1 MIERCSMGRAERR
14 KRAKFNRD
22 LERMDKY
29 RRMEAVG
36 DILDEQIAKAAKDVE
51 EYTKHHITG
60 ELYTAMAIVLRSAP
74 YYWSPDKTMRLMGK
88 VSGIINDLNEGR
100 ITDNDLIAAGEQK
113 GIRVVWDAKHE
124 YIDKIGVF
132 EQEA

>member
-1 MIERCSMGRAERR
+1 MGRAERR
-14 KRAKFNRD
+14 KQAKLNREF
-22 LERMDKY
+22 ER
-29 RRMEAVG
+29 
-36 DILDEQIAKAAKDVE
+36 LDEYRQKAAIGNVIDSQIAKVAAEVE
-51 EYTKHHITG
+51 EYTKHHISG
-60 ELYTAMAIVLRSAP
+60 EIYTALAVVLRSAP

-88 VSGIINDLNEGR
+88 VSGIINDLNLKR

>member
-1 MIERCSMGRAERR
+1 MGRAERR
-14 KRAKFNRD
+14 RQAK
-22 LERMDKY
+22 LEREFD
-29 RRMEAVG
+29 R
-36 DILDEQIAKAAKDVE
+36 LDEYRQKAAIGNVIDSQITKVVTEVE
-51 EYTKHHITG
+51 EYTKHHISG
-60 ELYTAMAIVLRSAP
+60 EIYTALAVVLRSAP

-88 VSGIINDLNEGR
+88 VSGIINDLNQKR
-100 ITDNDLIAAGEQK
+100 ITDNDLIAAGEKK

>member
-1 MIERCSMGRAERR
+1 MGRAERR
-14 KRAKFNRD
+14 RAAKLNREFD
-22 LERMDKY
+22 RMNEFQQKAAIGNAIDS
-29 RRMEAVG
+29 
-36 DILDEQIAKAAKDVE
+36 QIAKVAGDVE

-60 ELYTAMAIVLRSAP
+60 EIYTALAVVLRSAP
-74 YYWSPDKTMRLMGK
+74 YYWSPDKTMRLMGE
-88 VSGIINDLNEGR
+88 VSGIINDLNQKR

-124 YIDKIGVF
+124 YIDKIGIF

>member
-1 MIERCSMGRAERR
+1 MGRAERR
-14 KRAKFNRD
+14 RQAK
-22 LERMDKY
+22 LEREFD
-29 RRMEAVG
+29 R
-36 DILDEQIAKAAKDVE
+36 LDEYRQKAAIGNVIDSQITKVVTEVE
-51 EYTKHHITG
+51 EYTKHHISG
-60 ELYTAMAIVLRSAP
+60 EIYTALAVVLRSAP

-88 VSGIINDLNEGR
+88 VSGIINDLNLKR
-100 ITDNDLIAAGEQK
+100 ITDNDLIAAGEKK

>member
-36 DILDEQIAKAAKDVE
+36 NILDEQIANVAREVE
-51 EYTKHHITG
+51 IYTMHHITG
-60 ELYTAMAIVLRSAP
+60 EINTALAVVLRSYP
-74 YYWSPDKTMRLMGK
+74 YNWNAGKVMRLLSK
-88 VSGIINDLNEGR
+88 VGGIINDLNEKK
-100 ITDNDLIAAGEQK
+100 ISDSDLVAAGEKK
-113 GIRVVWDAKHE
+113 GIRVLWDAKHE
-124 YIDKIGVF
+124 YIDQLGIF
-132 EQEA
+132 EE

>member
-1 MIERCSMGRAERR
+1 MGRAERR
-14 KRAKFNRD
+14 RAAKLNREFD
-22 LERMDKY
+22 R
-29 RRMEAVG
+29 
-36 DILDEQIAKAAKDVE
+36 LDEYRQKAAIGNVIDSQIAKVAAEVE

-60 ELYTAMAIVLRSAP
+60 EIYTALAVVLRSAP

-88 VSGIINDLNEGR
+88 VSGIINDLNLKR
-100 ITDNDLIAAGEQK
+100 ITDNDLIAAGEQR

-132 EQEA
+132 EEEA

>member
-1 MIERCSMGRAERR
+1 MGRAERR
-14 KRAKFNRD
+14 KQAK
-22 LERMDKY
+22 LEREFD
-29 RRMEAVG
+29 RMNEYQQKAAIGNVI
-36 DILDEQIAKAAKDVE
+36 DSQIAKVVGEVE

-60 ELYTAMAIVLRSAP
+60 EIYTALAVVLRSAP

-88 VSGIINDLNEGR
+88 VSGIINDLNQKR

-113 GIRVVWDAKHE
+113 GIRVLWDAKHE
-124 YIDKIGVF
+124 YIDKIGIF